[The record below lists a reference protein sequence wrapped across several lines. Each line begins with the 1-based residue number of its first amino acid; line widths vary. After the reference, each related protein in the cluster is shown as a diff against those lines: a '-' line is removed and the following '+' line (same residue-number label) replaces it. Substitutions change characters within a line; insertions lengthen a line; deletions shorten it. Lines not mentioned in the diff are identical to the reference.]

1 MNRKHIA
8 VILMAMA
15 TAVTPCHT
23 CAENPDSNAAL
34 TSTSKLNNKKKTLSA
49 EEAFNEIAA
58 LPGFTALTQ
67 EELQERYPERLGSAR
82 STFYGNSDP
91 RDKVL
96 EILDRIPRKML
107 RAEVVTGKGKIT
119 RIYISKGRKGKA
131 EMLYVFIGKGGNDLM
146 ATLFTGAKAEVY
158 EHEADIIKQSM
169 EEHRK

>member
-1 MNRKHIA
+1 MNRKYIA

-15 TAVTPCHT
+15 TAVMPCHT
-23 CAENPDSNAAL
+23 YAGNPYCNAAL
-34 TSTSKLNNKKKTLSA
+34 TSGLNQKNTLPT

-96 EILDRIPRKML
+96 EILDKIPREML
-107 RAEVVTGKGKIT
+107 CAEEVTDNGKT
-119 RIYISKGRKGKA
+119 ARIYIAKDRKGKA

-146 ATLFTGAKAEVY
+146 VTLFTGAKAEVY
-158 EHEADIIKQSM
+158 EHEADIIKQRM